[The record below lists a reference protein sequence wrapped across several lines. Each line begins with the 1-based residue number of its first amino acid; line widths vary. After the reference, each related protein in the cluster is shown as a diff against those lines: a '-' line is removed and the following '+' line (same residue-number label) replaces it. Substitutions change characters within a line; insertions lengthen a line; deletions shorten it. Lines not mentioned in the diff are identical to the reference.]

1 MKIFFY
7 SYLYN
12 LYNEIEKVEILV
24 SIMLIYLGII
34 LKFFFF
40 FDFFEVCILLSE
52 ILIWFYVIILCKFNF
67 EI

>member
-1 MKIFFY
+1 
-7 SYLYN
+7 
-12 LYNEIEKVEILV
+12 
-24 SIMLIYLGII
+24 MLIYLGII

-40 FDFFEVCILLSE
+40 FDFIEVCILLSE